1 MKLLVTVL
9 LTIARYSDSLSLWG
23 FYRPTKKTETYHP
36 SIEY

>member
-23 FYRPTKKTETYHP
+23 FYRPTKKTETHHS
-36 SIEY
+36 SIEH